1 MTQNILIDMLFK
13 ATGVKTKGSS
23 RHRLSKKGMGNAGSG
38 VSVGSAVSSYDS
50 WSPTPPWCTQ
60 GLSVSNRAMDIIIP
74 TLIVDPRARNL
85 KNFRPWHS
93 KSNRGWVALG
103 GPPWATWFQRQDSDK
118 YQGILPSLLTLLLP
132 IYTSFGIHCHFWGC
146 WEFSYYFPLQ

>member
-50 WSPTPPWCTQ
+50 
-60 GLSVSNRAMDIIIP
+60 
-74 TLIVDPRARNL
+74 
-85 KNFRPWHS
+85 
-93 KSNRGWVALG
+93 
-103 GPPWATWFQRQDSDK
+103 
-118 YQGILPSLLTLLLP
+118 
-132 IYTSFGIHCHFWGC
+132 
-146 WEFSYYFPLQ
+146 